1 MTLAKGWV
9 SAVLLGITLVF
20 VGYTGVDH
28 QTLLLL
34 IASGILGIS
43 VGDTF
48 FFAALQDLG
57 PHALV
62 ILLMLGQVVTAG
74 LAVLFLGER
83 PTVAVWGG
91 IGLVITGIGIVLSA
105 KLSGKQHSSTGR
117 GVVFGLISVLCMSGS
132 IIIAKQGLAAVSAL
146 QATFIRML
154 AGTTGM
160 LCFGLVTRQLRRWVL
175 PFRDPKL
182 VGVFLI
188 SVGVI
193 TFGGFWLS
201 LVAIKHVD
209 VAIANTLSSTEP
221 LFILPLAVI
230 FLKEKLESRA
240 ILGTLVTLFG
250 IILLCLN

>member
-1 MTLAKGWV
+1 
-9 SAVLLGITLVF
+9 
-20 VGYTGVDH
+20 
-28 QTLLLL
+28 
-34 IASGILGIS
+34 
-43 VGDTF
+43 
-48 FFAALQDLG
+48 
-57 PHALV
+57 
-62 ILLMLGQVVTAG
+62 
-74 LAVLFLGER
+74 
-83 PTVAVWGG
+83 
-91 IGLVITGIGIVLSA
+91 
-105 KLSGKQHSSTGR
+105 
-117 GVVFGLISVLCMSGS
+117 MSGS